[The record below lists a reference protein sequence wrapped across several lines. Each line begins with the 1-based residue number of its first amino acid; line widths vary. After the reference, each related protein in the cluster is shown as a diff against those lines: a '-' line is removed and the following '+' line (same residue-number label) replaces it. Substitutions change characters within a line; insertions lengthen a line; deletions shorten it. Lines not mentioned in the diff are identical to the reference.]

1 MAKKGIMYFVV
12 MSFPAGLIG
21 YLLFANQGH
30 VKKNKE
36 FEGLEDIY
44 KKFEGK
50 NKLVTTNEI
59 RMMGQRNKVEDVPES
74 DDSSG
79 YM

>member
-1 MAKKGIMYFVV
+1 MYFVV
-12 MSFPAGLIG
+12 MAFPAGLIG
-21 YLLFANQGH
+21 YLFHANQGT
-30 VKKNKE
+30 VNRNKE

-50 NKLVTTNEI
+50 NKLVTTNEL
-59 RMMGQRNKVEDVPES
+59 RRMGQRNKVDDVPES